1 VSAQERDTPPV
12 PETDPV
18 VVKKYANRRLYDTSA
33 SAYVTLDD
41 LADMV
46 KRGTDFVVFDA
57 KTNEDITRQVLTQII
72 VEEENRGQNLLP
84 IQFLRQ
90 LIRSYSPS
98 GSGPSFLPGYLQM
111 SLDAYVRQQE
121 KLREAFGVGP
131 NYFEDQVR
139 QNMGMF
145 EQAMRMFTPPYA
157 RPDGARAEA
166 AAEPARKAEEP
177 GSSPDE
183 LAELR
188 RRLDEMGKQID
199 RLSKG

>member
-1 VSAQERDTPPV
+1 MAETPPRKRANADE
-12 PETDPV
+12 PA

-46 KRGTDFVVFDA
+46 KRGTDFVVFDD

-72 VEEENRGQNLLP
+72 VEEENRGKNLLP

-90 LIRSYSPS
+90 LIRSYAPP
-98 GSGPSFLPGYLQM
+98 GSGPSMLPNYLQM

-139 QNMGMF
+139 QNMSMF

-177 GSSPDE
+177 ASAPDE

-188 RRLDEMGKQID
+188 KRLDEMGRQID

>member
-1 VSAQERDTPPV
+1 MSPVEADPPEGGPER
-12 PETDPV
+12 V
-18 VVKKYANRRLYDTSA
+18 VIKKYANRRLYNTDA

-41 LADMV
+41 LSDMV
-46 KRGTDFVVFDA
+46 KRGIDFVVFDA

-90 LIRSYSPS
+90 LIRSYTPA
-98 GSGPSFLPGYLQM
+98 GSGPSMLPNYLQM

-139 QNMGMF
+139 QNMNMF

-157 RPDGARAEA
+157 RPEGARAEA
-166 AAEPARKAEEP
+166 AEPVRRTEEPAS
-177 GSSPDE
+177 GPDE

-188 RRLDEMGKQID
+188 KRLDEMGRQID